1 MDFPHINDTQFPNL
15 NNVDVYKY
23 KNNFDYARWQGKATY
38 KLLNVRWNSTYNDVP
53 YFNTIEERDEWF
65 DSQESKVG
73 VLESVF
79 NNTPK
84 QKLKVPLP
92 FNDMYHYNYIII
104 DMPIQTS
111 EEQPINYGDEELRV
125 KRWFYFIEDMT
136 QFAPSTTELEIS
148 IDYWTT
154 FIHSVSIPY
163 LMLERG
169 HAPMFKTTVE
179 SYLQNPILNNEYLL
193 ADDFNYSN
201 ETIIKTSTY
210 YPIGNETKY
219 VLFCAPYSQSDFAYF
234 GGSTYSG
241 NATPPTFSDI
251 DNRWG
256 YQLRVNG
263 YEWKYG
269 NADYSNAN
277 LPITNEVQNG
287 IFNGCK
293 CYAIAAEYAMDFF
306 NECEEH
312 CVNFLHGIQAMF
324 ILSGDLFDIESE
336 FSFRNYTIYSVQ
348 QKTNSRQIRLSKD
361 AFGFPDKYSK
371 ITKLYTFPYSQLEVT
386 DDEGN
391 SFTAKIENTGR
402 IEMQTEV
409 SLVYPFLNYNI
420 LFSGINGYGKLFYEW
435 KNVNGTIE
443 DENIWADDFSKYM
456 MNWKI
461 PVYSLY
467 VSAEHEYA
475 ANNYFDNA
483 AKRAAAI
490 KDYENAVRYANTT
503 RANIAD
509 SYATNTTN
517 VSATGSTNVTNT
529 AADGDTL
536 VTNTDNLT
544 DAMVAN
550 MAADMK
556 TLLDN
561 TDIACKKATTL
572 QTSWRSVKQ
581 EDIKNANNQKITD
594 DASVAAHLT
603 MATTSA
609 NNAMAAIAYGNSSS
623 ASLNGAAANMAGSM
637 GSGFF
642 AGGGTGAVSGGIS
655 GVVGMAQTGF
665 SIQAAGANLIASVA
679 TEQTIAT
686 KTADA
691 TNAYAQHAKD
701 CNNAVLQ
708 ATQILDAK
716 TIQLNNECV
725 TDQNI
730 NTARTN
736 NADAGRSKTAQDTN
750 AVNTRDTNNAN
761 ADRTRDVNNDNAGRT
776 QTTETNNATY
786 TRNATVAAEKAN
798 LIQKQLN
805 VANQYKNSR
814 LHAPHK
820 QGEYS
825 GDFYPDAYH
834 RRGVRFNI
842 RTQSQSAI
850 AQTGDAM
857 LRFGYALHKVWDMS
871 SGFHYGKQFTFW
883 KAEDIWINDG
893 SGVANIATN
902 AIANIL
908 LSGVTVWRDAS
919 KIGTVG
925 IYDNI

>member
-23 KNNFDYARWQGKATY
+23 KNNFDYARWQGKVTY
-38 KLLNVRWNSTYNDVP
+38 KLLNVKWNSSYNDVP
-53 YFNTIEERDEWF
+53 YFDSIEERDEWF
-65 DSQESKVG
+65 DTQESKVG

-92 FNDMYHYNYIII
+92 FNDMYHYNYIVI

-111 EEQPINYGDEELRV
+111 EEQPINYGDETLRV

-169 HAPMFKTTVE
+169 HAPMFEVDVDT
-179 SYLQNPILNNEYLL
+179 YLANPIMNNEYLL
-193 ADDFNYSN
+193 ADDFNYSTDN
-201 ETIIKTSTY
+201 IIKTSTY
-210 YPIGNETKY
+210 YPIGNSDKF
-219 VLFCAPYSQSDFAYF
+219 VLFCAPYSIDDFSYF
-234 GGSTYSG
+234 GGSAYSG

-256 YQLRVNG
+256 YQLQVNG

-269 NADYSNAN
+269 DADYSNAN
-277 LPITNEVQNG
+277 LPITNETQNG
-287 IFNGCK
+287 IFNGCR
-293 CYAIAAEYAMDFF
+293 CYAINAEDAMSFF
-306 NECEEH
+306 NECEEY

-324 ILSGDLFDIESE
+324 ILSKDLVSVENTFE
-336 FSFRNYTIYSVQ
+336 FRNYTIYRVK
-348 QKTNSRQIRLSKD
+348 QKTNDVQINLSK
-361 AFGFPDKYSK
+361 ASFGFPEKYEK

-402 IEMQTEV
+402 IEMHTEI
-409 SLVYPFLNYNI
+409 SLVYPFLNYNV
-420 LFSGINGYGKLFYEW
+420 LFSGINGYGELNYVW
-435 KNVNGTIE
+435 KNVDGTT
-443 DENIWADDFSKYM
+443 ENENVWADDFSKYM

-529 AADGDTL
+529 AADGATL

-544 DAMVAN
+544 DTMVAN
-550 MAADMK
+550 MAADMQ

-561 TDIACKKATTL
+561 TDTACDKATNLRIFRSTR
-572 QTSWRSVKQ
+572 QTNIKDYNNTKITADASIANSVTAATTT
-581 EDIKNANNQKITD
+581 ANNGY
-594 DASVAAHLT
+594 AAV
-603 MATTSA
+603 
-609 NNAMAAIAYGNSSS
+609 AYGNSST

-642 AGGGTGAVSGGIS
+642 NGGGTGAVSGGIS
-655 GVVGMAQTGF
+655 GLVGMAQTGMQ
-665 SIQAAGANLIASVA
+665 IQAAGANLLASIA
-679 TEQTIAT
+679 TDNTIAT
-686 KTADA
+686 ITQQA
-691 TNAYAQHAKD
+691 TNAYAQ
-701 CNNAVLQ
+701 Q
-708 ATQILDAK
+708 ATQCNDNVLQESIIIDGK
-716 TIQLNNECV
+716 TIEMNNACV
-725 TDQNI
+725 TEQNTR
-730 NTARTN
+730 TAGTN
-736 NADAGRSKTAQDTN
+736 NADAGRSKVAQDTN
-750 AVNTRDTNNAN
+750 AENTRDTNNAN
-761 ADRTRDVNNDNAGRT
+761 AGRTRDTNNANAGRT

-798 LIQKQLN
+798 LVQKQLN

-820 QGEYS
+820 QGEYT
-825 GDFYPDAYH
+825 GDLYPDAYH

-893 SGVANIATN
+893 TGVANIATN